1 MSFRINAALLAQ
13 HMATYKA
20 AFIMYITGGGG
31 GEEAG
36 EFLGD
41 VKILK
46 RNKARG
52 DLEIYKNIKGGGC
65 IFYVDLF

>member
-1 MSFRINAALLAQ
+1 MSFWINAALLAQ
-13 HMATYKA
+13 HIATYKA
-20 AFIMYITGGGG
+20 AFIMYITGG

-52 DLEIYKNIKGGGC
+52 GSRNL
-65 IFYVDLF
+65 